1 MCIHWQTHVLD
12 ANGREIAKPFHPS
25 LEDCFGSHVKAGVN
39 DSSGKRIA
47 EGRTSDNAKSG
58 AINFFVEPGGEYVL
72 QIHYYVDG
80 VVTYTIDV
88 IVTAAVRSY
97 I

>member
-1 MCIHWQTHVLD
+1 MSTHHNLSHTISTVLC
-12 ANGREIAKPFHPS
+12 AT
-25 LEDCFGSHVKAGVN
+25 LCAGVN

-47 EGRTSDNAKSG
+47 EGRTSDNAKSE

-80 VVTYTIDV
+80 VVTYTTDV
-88 IVTAAVRSY
+88 IVTAALCSY